1 MGADGWGGICQ
12 VGRCSAYT
20 AEEFKESWKTAAG
33 FTAAASAAMMV
44 HPSADGGGG
53 VGGPTASPKRRLSP
67 VHREPRLE
75 SAVCFYYTARI
86 SAKQT
91 RVPRQLRRY
100 RCTTATN
107 NNSDN
112 RGSPFWID
120 RGKLAGFF
128 SPDGSEQDGS
138 RQFSVAPSKDK
149 SIKGSKDQ
157 SDAAVRS
164 SAVVVVVDFRG
175 EPCKKGGEVL
185 C

>member
-1 MGADGWGGICQ
+1 
-12 VGRCSAYT
+12 
-20 AEEFKESWKTAAG
+20 
-33 FTAAASAAMMV
+33 MV

-53 VGGPTASPKRRLSP
+53 VGGGPTASPKRRLSP

-107 NNSDN
+107 NNNSDN

-120 RGKLAGFF
+120 SGKLAGFF

-138 RQFSVAPSKDK
+138 RQFSAAPAK
-149 SIKGSKDQ
+149 IKASKDQ
-157 SDAAVRS
+157 RIKAMLL
-164 SAVVVVVDFRG
+164 
-175 EPCKKGGEVL
+175 CVL
-185 C
+185 LLLLL